1 MRSIR
6 VTGSLV
12 VLAGIAAAAAPGAA
26 ASTYAPLGQ
35 VESSTTNVYGGCPPD
50 GAGAKFP
57 NSEVEPYVDVN
68 PTNPNNF
75 IAVYQQ
81 DRYSNGGSKSNAAG
95 FTTNAGASWTQVPI
109 PQNTR
114 CTGGRYQRASDPW
127 VTFSP
132 NGVAH
137 AMSLVTDPDLPSG
150 AFGAN

>member
-1 MRSIR
+1 MRGIR
-6 VTGSLV
+6 ATGPLV
-12 VLAGIAAAAAPGAA
+12 VLAGIAAATASGAA

-35 VESSTTNVYGGCPPD
+35 VESSTTNVYAGCPPD
-50 GAGAKFP
+50 GAGANFP
-57 NSEVEPYVDVN
+57 NSEVEPWVDVN
-68 PTNPNNF
+68 PTDQNNF
-75 IAVYQQ
+75 ITVYQQ

-95 FTTNAGASWTQVPI
+95 VTFDAGATWRQLAI

-137 AMSLVTDPDLPSG
+137 AMSLVTDPDPPSG
-150 AFGAN
+150 G